1 MVKRFLSIFI
11 LVAGPLAQGTE
22 LTDRVDAIVKEVM
35 ERDQVPGISIA
46 VAKNGEVLLAKGY
59 GYADVENEVEAT
71 EHTVYRIGSV
81 TKQFTSVSIM
91 MLVEQGKLRLDDEMT
106 EFFPDYP
113 THGLTVT
120 VDRLLN
126 HTSGIKGYTE
136 MESFWGEARLDLSH
150 EQMVELFS
158 SVPFEFEPGEKYQY
172 NNSAYYLLGLIIE
185 KVSGLEYAEFLEKN
199 VFEPLGL
206 RETHYLYNA
215 PIVKNRAEGYE
226 VREGDIVN
234 DEPLSMRLPYAAGS
248 LGSTVMDL
256 LAWQEALET
265 HKLLSK
271 ESYAKMRT
279 PAQLNDGSS
288 TTYGYGLALGRLE
301 GRTKIAHGGGIN
313 GFRAQ
318 LSHYPD
324 DDLTVVVLCNSGS
337 AHPDAYESLIART
350 TLDIPEKVVKPIE
363 LSEDELAAYVGV
375 YDSGRSPLE
384 VDIKD
389 GMLTMAGYRLR
400 PVGNH
405 VFLPTVDDYSEIIF
419 TIEDGKALSV
429 RMEREG
435 HVMKAPRSK

>member
-1 MVKRFLSIFI
+1 MTLRYLFVFL
-11 LVAGPLAQGTE
+11 LVVGPLAQGAE
-22 LTDRVDAIVKEVM
+22 LTDRIDAYIKEVM
-35 ERDQVPGISIA
+35 ERDQIPGVSVG
-46 VAKNGEVLLAKGY
+46 VAKGGEVLVAKGY
-59 GYADVENEVEAT
+59 GYAEMENDVEAT

-81 TKQFTSVSIM
+81 SKQFTSVAIM

-106 EFFPDYP
+106 KFFPDYP

-136 MESFWGEARLDLSH
+136 MESFWSEARLDLSH
-150 EQMVELFS
+150 EEMIELFS

-185 KVSGLEYAEFLEKN
+185 KVSGREYAEFLEDN

-226 VREGDIVN
+226 VDEGAIVN

-248 LGSTVMDL
+248 LGSSVMDL
-256 LAWQEALET
+256 LAWQKALED

-271 ESYAKMRT
+271 ESYEKMRI
-279 PAQLNDGSS
+279 PAQLIDGSN

-301 GRTKIAHGGGIN
+301 GRMKIAHGGGIN

-337 AHPDAYESLIART
+337 AHPDAYESRIARAA
-350 TLDIPEKVVKPIE
+350 LDIPEKVVKPIE
-363 LSEDELAAYVGV
+363 LSEEALAMYVGV

-384 VDIKD
+384 VRIED

-400 PVGNH
+400 PVGDH

-419 TIEDGKALSV
+419 TVESGKAVSV

-435 HVMKAPRSK
+435 HVVKAPRSN

>member
-1 MVKRFLSIFI
+1 M
-11 LVAGPLAQGTE
+11 LVVGPLAQGSE
-22 LTDRVDAIVKEVM
+22 LTDRIDAFVKEVM
-35 ERDQVPGISIA
+35 ERDQVAGVSVGI
-46 VAKNGEVLLAKGY
+46 AKGGQVLLAKGY
-59 GYADVENEVEAT
+59 GYADLENEVEAT

-81 TKQFTSVSIM
+81 TKQFTSVAIM
-91 MLVEQGKLRLDDEMT
+91 MLVEQGKLRLDDPMT
-106 EFFPDYP
+106 KFFPDYP

-136 MESFWGEARLDLSH
+136 MESFWNEARLDLSH
-150 EQMVELFS
+150 EQMIELFS

-185 KVSGLEYAEFLEKN
+185 KLSGLEYAEYLEKN

-206 RETHYLYNA
+206 RETHYLYNK

-226 VREGDIVN
+226 ISEGDIVN
-234 DEPLSMRLPYAAGS
+234 DDPLSMRLPYAAGS
-248 LGSTVMDL
+248 LGSSVMDL
-256 LAWQEALET
+256 LAWQKALEE

-271 ESYAKMRT
+271 EGYEKMRT
-279 PAQLNDGSS
+279 PAHLIDGSS

-301 GRTKIAHGGGIN
+301 GRTKISHGGGIN

-337 AHPDAYESLIART
+337 AHPDAYESRIARAA
-350 TLDIPEKVVKPIE
+350 LDIPEKVVKPVE
-363 LSEDELAAYVGV
+363 LSEKELALYVGV
-375 YDSGRSPLE
+375 YDPGRSPLE
-384 VDIKD
+384 VSVKD
-389 GMLTMAGYRLR
+389 GILTMAGYRLR
-400 PVGNH
+400 PVGDH

-419 TIEDGKALSV
+419 TVENGKAVSV

-435 HVMKAPRSK
+435 HVTVAEKSK